1 MKRLFIP
8 FLLMF
13 LAACGSPESAL
24 PTPTVEPLSA
34 TDMPP
39 TQTVS
44 VIETP
49 TPLPT
54 PQATLS
60 IAPLDSFGGNE
71 ISLEG
76 ITSFDQMPGNRAT
89 GQPAADFTARLLGGG
104 TFVLSKELGKYL
116 LVLPTS
122 FGCGE
127 CVYSLYLLGE
137 ETKTQNPDSMN
148 ILVLDIYIPDLPE
161 YWQSYA
167 DAINQPNY
175 RWAVL
180 DTPTFLEDYDV
191 YGLGTFLVID
201 PVGKLVFHSDVSPP
215 PEVIRHLFTL
225 ASNEELK

>member
-1 MKRLFIP
+1 MKRLLVP

-13 LAACGSPESAL
+13 LVACGSTKSVL
-24 PTPTVEPLSA
+24 PGAEPLSA
-34 TDMPP
+34 TATPP
-39 TQTVS
+39 IPTVS
-44 VIETP
+44 ATITP
-49 TPLPT
+49 TSLPT

-71 ISLEG
+71 ISLAG
-76 ITSFDQMPGNRAT
+76 VTSFDQLPGNRAT

-127 CVYSLYLLGE
+127 CTYSLYLLSE
-137 ETKTQNPDSMN
+137 EAKPENPDSMN

-167 DAINQPNY
+167 EAVKQSNY

-191 YGLGTFLVID
+191 YGLGTFLMIN
-201 PVGKLVFHSDVSPP
+201 PEGKLVFHSDVPPP

-225 ASNEELK
+225 ASNEEQK

>member
-1 MKRLFIP
+1 MKRLLIP
-8 FLLMF
+8 FLSIF
-13 LAACGSPESAL
+13 LVACGSTEAAL
-24 PTPTVEPLSA
+24 PGVEPSSTTATPSIPTVSATITPTS
-34 TDMPP
+34 
-39 TQTVS
+39 
-44 VIETP
+44 
-49 TPLPT
+49 LPT
-54 PQATLS
+54 AQATLS

-76 ITSFDQMPGNRAT
+76 VTSFDKMPGNRAIN
-89 GQPAADFTARLLGGG
+89 QLAPDFTARLLGGS

-127 CVYSLYLLGE
+127 CTYSLYLLGE
-137 ETKTQNPDSMN
+137 EAKSQDPEIMN
-148 ILVLDIYIPDLPE
+148 ILVLDIYTPDLPE

-167 DAINQPNY
+167 DSINQPNY

-201 PVGKLVFHSDVSPP
+201 PVGKLVFHSDVPPP

>member
-1 MKRLFIP
+1 MKRPLI
-8 FLLMF
+8 LLPIM
-13 LAACGSPESAL
+13 LLTACGSTEQSFSTVEA
-24 PTPTVEPLSA
+24 PTPTVLTP
-34 TDMPP
+34 
-39 TQTVS
+39 VS
-44 VIETP
+44 SEIETVIL

-60 IAPLDSFGGNE
+60 IPSFGSGYE
-71 ISLEG
+71 DISLDT
-76 ITSFDQMPGNRAT
+76 ITSFAQMVGNRAT
-89 GQPAADFTARLLGGG
+89 GQPAPDFTARLLGGG
-104 TFVLSKELGKYL
+104 VFVLSKELGKYL

-127 CVYSLYLLGE
+127 CTYSLYLLTE
-137 ETKTQNPDSMN
+137 EAKPENPDSIN
-148 ILVLDIYIPDLPE
+148 VLVLDIYIPDLPE

-167 DAINQPNY
+167 EAINQPNY

-201 PVGKLVFHSDVSPP
+201 PSGKLVFHSDVPP

-225 ASNEELK
+225 AYNEK

>member
-1 MKRLFIP
+1 MKRPLVP

-13 LAACGSPESAL
+13 LAACGSTEPAL
-24 PTPTVEPLSA
+24 PAVEPSFATATPPVTTIFATKTPTSLPASQA
-34 TDMPP
+34 
-39 TQTVS
+39 TVS
-44 VIETP
+44 T
-49 TPLPT
+49 
-54 PQATLS
+54 
-60 IAPLDSFGGNE
+60 APFGGNE
-71 ISLEG
+71 ISLKG
-76 ITSFDQMPGNRAT
+76 VTNFDQMPGNRAT

-127 CVYSLYLLGE
+127 CTYSLYLLSE
-137 ETKTQNPDSMN
+137 EAKPQNPDSMN
-148 ILVLDIYIPDLPE
+148 ILILDIYIPDLPE

-201 PVGKLVFHSDVSPP
+201 PDGKLVFHSDVPPP

-225 ASNEELK
+225 ASNEEQK

>member
-1 MKRLFIP
+1 MKCLFAL
-8 FLLMF
+8 FLMLF
-13 LAACGSPESAL
+13 LVACGSNESAL
-24 PTPTVEPLSA
+24 PAVESPLA
-34 TDMPP
+34 TAAPSVAA
-39 TQTVS
+39 VS
-44 VIETP
+44 VTETP
-49 TPLPT
+49 SSRST
-54 PQATLS
+54 PQATLA
-60 IAPLDSFGGNE
+60 IAPLESLGNNE

-76 ITSFDQMPGNRAT
+76 VTNFDQMPGNRAT

-116 LVLPTS
+116 LILPTS

-127 CVYSLYLLGE
+127 CTYSLYLLTE
-137 ETKTQNPDSMN
+137 KAKPENPDSMN
-148 ILVLDIYIPDLPE
+148 VLVLDIYIPDLPE

-180 DTPTFLEDYDV
+180 DTPTFLEDYDI

-201 PVGKLVFHSDVSPP
+201 PDGRLVFQTDSPPP

-225 ASNEELK
+225 ASNEEQK

>member
-1 MKRLFIP
+1 MKRLVAT
-8 FLLMF
+8 LLLLF
-13 LAACGSPESAL
+13 LAACGSAEPATSAVESL
-24 PTPTVEPLSA
+24 PA
-34 TDMPP
+34 TAAPAIA
-39 TQTVS
+39 TVS
-44 VIETP
+44 VTDTP
-49 TPLPT
+49 GSRST

-60 IAPLDSFGGNE
+60 IAPLESNE
-71 ISLEG
+71 ISLDG
-76 ITSFDQMPGNRAT
+76 VTSFDQMTGNRAT
-89 GQPAADFTARLLGGG
+89 GEPAPEFTARLLGGG

-127 CVYSLYLLGE
+127 CTYSLYLLSE
-137 ETKTQNPDSMN
+137 EAKPKDPDSMN
-148 ILVLDIYIPDLPE
+148 ILVLDIYVPDLPE

-167 DAINQPNY
+167 EAINQPNY

-201 PVGKLVFHSDVSPP
+201 PDGKLVFRSDVPPP

-225 ASNEELK
+225 ASNEEQK

>member
-1 MKRLFIP
+1 MKRLFAP
-8 FLLMF
+8 FLLLF
-13 LAACGSPESAL
+13 LVACGSTKPAL
-24 PTPTVEPLSA
+24 PTVEPLPA
-34 TDMPP
+34 TDTSP

-44 VIETP
+44 VIKTP

-60 IAPLDSFGGNE
+60 IAPLDLSDGSE

-76 ITSFDQMPGNRAT
+76 ITSFEQMPGNRAAN
-89 GQPAADFTARLLGGG
+89 QPAPDFTARQLGGG
-104 TFVLSKELGKYL
+104 AFVLSKELGKYW

-127 CVYSLYLLGE
+127 CTYSLYLLTE
-137 ETKTQNPDSMN
+137 EAKPEYPDSMN
-148 ILVLDIYIPDLPE
+148 VLVLDIYIPDLPE

-167 DAINQPNY
+167 EAINQPNY

-191 YGLGTFLVID
+191 YRLGTFLVID
-201 PVGKLVFHSDVSPP
+201 PSGKLVFHSDVPPP
-215 PEVIRHLFTL
+215 PEVIRHLFAL